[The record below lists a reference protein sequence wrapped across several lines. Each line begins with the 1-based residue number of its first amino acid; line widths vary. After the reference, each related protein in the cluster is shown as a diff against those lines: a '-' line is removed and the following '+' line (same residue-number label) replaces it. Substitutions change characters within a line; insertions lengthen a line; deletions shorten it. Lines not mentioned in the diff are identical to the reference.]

1 MVSSSWLSRGRAGT
15 RDDNRLRAGT
25 VTTGIGDDDRLGAGG
40 GRLADGSIDR
50 REGGPGNLR
59 ACAGGREFVTPSG
72 AGGVEAD
79 ISAMPPTSIIPAMNP
94 TAEIAAIG
102 LQPAKR

>member
-1 MVSSSWLSRGRAGT
+1 VSTDVRVAR
-15 RDDNRLRAGT
+15 
-25 VTTGIGDDDRLGAGG
+25 VT
-40 GRLADGSIDR
+40 S
-50 REGGPGNLR
+50 GPG
-59 ACAGGREFVTPSG
+59 AGGREFVTPSG